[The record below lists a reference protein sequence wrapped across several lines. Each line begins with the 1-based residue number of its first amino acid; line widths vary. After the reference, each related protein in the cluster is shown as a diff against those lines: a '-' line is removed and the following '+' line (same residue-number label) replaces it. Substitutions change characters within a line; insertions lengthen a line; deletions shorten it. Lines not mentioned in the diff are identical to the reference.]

1 VDYQQRDW
9 LKWLVTAEFVVN
21 NKIYLVTKMSLLM
34 TNYSIELKM
43 ETDIR
48 RKGKVENILEFAERI
63 KIQ

>member
-1 VDYQQRDW
+1 MDYQQRDW
-9 LKWLVTAEFVVN
+9 LEWLVTAEFVVN
-21 NKIYLVTKMSLLM
+21 NKIYLLTKMSLLM
-34 TNYSIELKM
+34 TNYSRELKM

>member
-9 LKWLVTAEFVVN
+9 LEWLVTAEFVVN
-21 NKIYLVTKMSLLM
+21 NKIYLLTKMSLLM
-34 TNYSIELKM
+34 TNYSRELKM